1 MAVRALGTPELA
13 ATTGKVFTLLVALP
27 VSEGFLKPDWV
38 RQAAQRGPLGEGRGV
53 AQGCLNTV
61 PKMHVCLLARVFE
74 QKV

>member
-1 MAVRALGTPELA
+1 M
-13 ATTGKVFTLLVALP
+13 VALP